1 MASEWWVL
9 FFCYCQSNMYIHT
22 LAAFLFWDSG
32 MACVPTCF
40 HCIFQ
45 TSEVLK
51 CVWLSLWTA
60 VYPDGKVC
68 ISILHPPGDD
78 PNGYELAT
86 ERWSPVHTVCDTSFF
101 WLLWERSLLSLVF
114 FLVYPIS
121 HRWYFGLSIV
131 CFLCLHLLWT
141 LRSCPGKFYQPYAFF
156 VLWHMLFCAPI

>member
-1 MASEWWVL
+1 VASEWWVL
-9 FFCYCQSNMYIHT
+9 FFCYFQSNMNIHT
-22 LAAFLFWDSG
+22 LATFLFWDSG
-32 MACVPTCF
+32 VGCVSTCF
-40 HCIFQ
+40 HCILQ
-45 TSEVLK
+45 
-51 CVWLSLWTA
+51 SLWTA

-86 ERWSPVHTVCDTSFF
+86 ERWSPVHTVCDISFF
-101 WLLWERSLLSLVF
+101 WLLWALSLLSLVF

-141 LRSCPGKFYQPYAFF
+141 LRSCPVKFYQPYVFF
-156 VLWHMLFCAPI
+156 VLCDMLFCAPI